1 MTISARNERTA
12 VEQALLEVVAQ
23 LPDPQIEQLLD
34 FAHWLRTHSAQAY
47 GRVDVDEAQLER
59 DELAWF
65 NAYEERRDE
74 FRLMARQALA
84 DYATGN
90 TTEMAF
96 QDGRLV
102 FR

>member
-1 MTISARNERTA
+1 M
-12 VEQALLEVVAQ
+12 
-23 LPDPQIEQLLD
+23 
-34 FAHWLRTHSAQAY
+34 
-47 GRVDVDEAQLER
+47 DVDEAQLER